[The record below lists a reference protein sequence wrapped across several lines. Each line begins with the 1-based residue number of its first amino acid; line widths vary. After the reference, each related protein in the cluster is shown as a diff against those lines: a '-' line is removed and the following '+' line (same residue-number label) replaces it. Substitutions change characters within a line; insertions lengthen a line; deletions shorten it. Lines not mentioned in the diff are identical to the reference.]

1 MEDADRVINRR
12 ARKMRPPRLIS
23 CVSVRYEPYGVFVAP
38 PEPLPP
44 VCPAGTLTLMS
55 VLLRRVRPP
64 QQDGHQ
70 RQRTC
75 WANGRQWLRRR
86 DEDAIG
92 LVPHR
97 NARN

>member
-1 MEDADRVINRR
+1 MEDADRVIYRG
-12 ARKMRPPRLIS
+12 ARKARPPRLIS

-64 QQDGHQ
+64 PNTNQPITSSRMTTTTAQTAPELPPRDSPLDGV
-70 RQRTC
+70 C
-75 WANGRQWLRRR
+75 
-86 DEDAIG
+86 
-92 LVPHR
+92 
-97 NARN
+97 